1 MSLSVQIRHAF
12 PGFSLDVAFDAPQGL
27 TVLFGRSGAGKTT
40 VVNAVAGL
48 FRPEQGRILLDG
60 RVLTDSAAGIMLP
73 PHKRRVGYVFQDA
86 RLFPHLTV
94 QQNLLYGQRFAP
106 TGGAGLA
113 DVVGLLGI
121 APLLARRP
129 GTLSG
134 GEKQRVAIGRALL
147 SNPRILLMD
156 EPLAALDEARKAE
169 ILPYVERLR
178 DNAGVPILYISHAMA
193 EVARLATTLVVLDGG
208 RVLRAGA
215 AADLLADAELAPA
228 LGLSEAGAILQATV
242 IAQEADGLT
251 RLETAGGQLWL
262 SRVAAEPGRRLGI
275 RIMAQDVMLSR
286 TRPEG
291 LSALNIL
298 SGTVSGLYRTDE
310 SGVLVQIAVGSERL
324 LARVTARSAAA
335 LSLAA
340 GATVF
345 AVLKTVAV
353 AQTNVAVA
361 ANMQDPG

>member
-12 PGFSLDVAFDAPQGL
+12 PGFSLDVDFAAPPGL
-27 TVLFGRSGAGKTT
+27 TVLFGKSGSGKTT

-60 RVLTDSAAGIMLP
+60 TALTDSASGIMLP
-73 PHKRRVGYVFQDA
+73 PHRRRVGYVFQDA

-113 DVVGLLGI
+113 DVVDLLGI

-129 GTLSG
+129 GALSG

-147 SNPRILLMD
+147 SNPRLLLMD

-169 ILPYVERLR
+169 ILPYIERLR
-178 DNAGVPILYISHAMA
+178 DQVGVPILYISHAMA
-193 EVARLATTLVVLDGG
+193 EVARLATTLVVMEQGS
-208 RVLRAGA
+208 VLRAGP
-215 AADLLADAELAPA
+215 AADLLADAELASA

-242 IAQEADGLT
+242 VEHEADGLT
-251 RLETAGGQLWL
+251 RLETAGGALWL

-291 LSALNIL
+291 LSALNVL
-298 SGTVSGLYRTDE
+298 AGTVTALHGTGASGM
-310 SGVLVQIAVGSERL
+310 LVQIAVGQDKI
-324 LARVTARSAAA
+324 LAQVTKRSAIA
-335 LSLAA
+335 LGLSVEAP
-340 GATVF
+340 VF
-345 AVLKTVAV
+345 AILKAVAV
-353 AQTNVAVA
+353 AQGDVGGAGMA
-361 ANMQDPG
+361 GDK